1 MPWCLLYYS
10 GAYMGFK
17 HLQASP
23 ACLSQLNSFVIRSF
37 PPFQAQL
44 SHPHNESVYV
54 ARRLP
59 NKLPSTNVIDAFKT
73 FEPPS
78 SKQATRPH
86 HQNLTPSIIAMADDP
101 IKEPPDQP
109 DQLSLQT
116 SPATA
121 GAADQPVI
129 ATSFHAF
136 ALLPEEIRR
145 QIWQYASISTRMHVL
160 KFPNFCLLPPAGPLE
175 DPTLAS
181 HYNYAGIADD
191 LAMLISNSDNYPSTW
206 HVPRCLKFRKFFWR
220 CDLNRIGAVCPEA
233 REAYLSFR
241 QQAEHSRL
249 KLSKGVHVNDSFD
262 IFHFSESTILPA
274 TATFLLTMRPRLRRK

>member
-1 MPWCLLYYS
+1 
-10 GAYMGFK
+10 MGFTQIDAY
-17 HLQASP
+17 HLQASS
-23 ACLSQLNSFVIRSF
+23 ACLSQLYSFVIRSF

-44 SHPHNESVYV
+44 SHPRNEFVNV
-54 ARRLP
+54 AWRLP
-59 NKLPSTNVIDAFKT
+59 NKPPSTNVIVAFKT

-101 IKEPPDQP
+101 TQEPADQSDP
-109 DQLSLQT
+109 SPLQI
-116 SPATA
+116 SSVTA

-129 ATSFHAF
+129 ATTFHAF

-145 QIWQYASISTRMHVL
+145 QIWKYASISTRMHVL
-160 KFPNFCLLPPAGPLE
+160 EFPRECHLPPAGPLE
-175 DPTLAS
+175 DPTDVIM
-181 HYNYAGIADD
+181 YNYAGIHDD

-262 IFHFSESTILPA
+262 IFHFSESVLFPTPA
-274 TATFLLTMRPRLRRK
+274 FLLTMRPRLRRK